1 MNRLYYLPP
10 STARLLSEERIRRCK
25 NLGLILDKYIP
36 IEVFEKSDD
45 KKNEGKGNWFKKLD
59 TASHIDPR
67 LAEHAYLRWRNT
79 TQAANAQRFSAI
91 TDWRIVVGLGG
102 ETVLETDLTLHHLYG
117 IPYIPGSALKGLT
130 RAYAT
135 SEEEE
140 GHLSKKIDED
150 DKTIQRV
157 FGSQERAGTV
167 IFFDAM
173 PVNGKFAVDLD
184 IMNAHYPEY
193 YGQNKL
199 PTNDQNPNPVTFLTI
214 ADTVFMFALAAR
226 RSEDQQDVAQAKTWL
241 KKALAK
247 YGVGGKTSAGYGYF
261 TDIRDEEAA
270 GTQAEATQTATVPA
284 APSSPAQQAPTQP
297 IRPNIPTFRAGEPIT
312 GSVVAPTDEL
322 RKVAPAGATAFLRYQ
337 SFATKDLIIIV
348 STEEARNWKPGETRI
363 CLFEREEVHNGT
375 TLLIC
380 QPRPPKK
387 DKEGKKR

>member
-10 STARLLSEERIRRCK
+10 STTRLLSEDRMRRCK

-36 IEVFEKSDD
+36 QEAIQTS
-45 KKNEGKGNWFKKLD
+45 EGKGNWFKRLD

-117 IPYIPGSALKGLT
+117 IPYIPASALKGLT

-135 SEEEE
+135 GEEEE
-140 GHLSKKIDED
+140 GHLSKKIEED
-150 DKTIQRV
+150 DKTIQRI
-157 FGSQERAGTV
+157 FGSQEHAGTV

-173 PVNGKFAVDLD
+173 PVNGRFAFDLD
-184 IMNAHYPEY
+184 IMNAHYPDY
-193 YGQNKL
+193 YGQNKP
-199 PTNDQNPNPVTFLTI
+199 PTDDQNPNPVTFLTV
-214 ADTVFMFALAAR
+214 ANTTFMFALAPR
-226 RSEDQQDVAQAKTWL
+226 RPGDEQDVAQAKTWL

-270 GTQAEATQTATVPA
+270 GTQAEAAQTATIPA
-284 APSSPAQQAPTQP
+284 SPPPPPVNPEVRTAEGYKREIEALRDVAGGINAYYQRWKQLTSPEARMIVADAIVAKVKQAG
-297 IRPNIPTFRAGEPIT
+297 REKASAEK
-312 GSVVAPTDEL
+312 SWYKEL
-322 RKVAPAGATAFLRYQ
+322 VAFLN
-337 SFATKDLIIIV
+337 
-348 STEEARNWKPGETRI
+348 EA
-363 CLFEREEVHNGT
+363 
-375 TLLIC
+375 
-380 QPRPPKK
+380 
-387 DKEGKKR
+387 GK